1 MARSSYPAVGSPLVV
16 RQLSPRKHHDA
27 SAEQAERAEQH
38 VLNETGSS
46 STSSVRSGV
55 DFRLIKTILHHNR
68 IAKRGWAGARRY
80 EVASKQSPRKNNI
93 AGLKPRVVS
102 EHEHLEAQDSQEKAP
117 ALQNQPLDNLV
128 SPRPVRSAPASRPPA
143 SSPKLSVSSCTT
155 PEFLDTSLLLDD
167 FLTITPGDYWTG
179 RNVSSYLQRR
189 HDTSPGKKSLTSPP
203 VADRFYRQTKQE
215 LRNELESFPPSF
227 SNYRMYSTG
236 NPKLFLETSPSR
248 KERRSESTDHFLRQ
262 INNSVANQQVDT
274 NSMQGYDGESHFQAL
289 RASELYRHSRS
300 PEMKDSSR
308 RSTSSLSIR
317 SRVRDD
323 WSSEEQ
329 STLERKTNKLNV
341 LIPQVLSSPDEYDD
355 CEGQLS
361 PVS

>member
-1 MARSSYPAVGSPLVV
+1 MESFAEQNEHDSVKMARSSYPAVGSPLVV

-68 IAKRGWAGARRY
+68 IAKRGWARTRRN

-93 AGLKPRVVS
+93 AGLKPRIVS
-102 EHEHLEAQDSQEKAP
+102 EHEQLEAQDSPEKAP

-128 SPRPVRSAPASRPPA
+128 SPRPIRSASAFRPPA

-179 RNVSSYLQRR
+179 RNVSSYLQR
-189 HDTSPGKKSLTSPP
+189 SPGKKSLTSPP
-203 VADRFYRQTKQE
+203 GTDRFHRQTKQE

-248 KERRSESTDHFLRQ
+248 KERRSENSDHFLRQ
-262 INNSVANQQVDT
+262 VRVA
-274 NSMQGYDGESHFQAL
+274 
-289 RASELYRHSRS
+289 
-300 PEMKDSSR
+300 
-308 RSTSSLSIR
+308 
-317 SRVRDD
+317 
-323 WSSEEQ
+323 
-329 STLERKTNKLNV
+329 
-341 LIPQVLSSPDEYDD
+341 
-355 CEGQLS
+355 
-361 PVS
+361 